1 MEIFRMTASVDGG
14 APGLV
19 LWGSEMT
26 PWEK

>member
-1 MEIFRMTASVDGG
+1 MEIIRMTASVDDG

-26 PWEK
+26 LREE